1 LNIIW
6 RDNVALSY
14 INVSQDGLIIDEKY
28 TSKKEDTLSV
38 PIDMHFNNEMELFDL
53 L

>member
-1 LNIIW
+1 LNITW
-6 RDNVALSY
+6 KDNVALSY
-14 INVSQDGLIIDEKY
+14 INVSQDGVIIDEKY

-38 PIDMHFNNEMELFDL
+38 ALDMHFRNEMEMFDL